1 MVENMTSFY
10 KWSVMGLVSV
20 CSFFFMLIPQAE
32 AHEREA
38 MVIYEDAVGLD
49 NIQRNH
55 IEIENHYENLKTVE
69 GTFTTAQLRTL
80 KQDAHI
86 KLVETRDIELETL
99 STTLPWN
106 LELLNTSYAWAHD
119 LTGEDVKVGMLDTGV
134 VEQRGLER
142 VHRVS
147 LVDEEEDR
155 DVKRH
160 GTMVATILASTN
172 GTLPGI
178 APNMELYS
186 IKIFDDDN
194 KASVSDFLAGIDWAI
209 DEEIEVLNM
218 SLGTKKDYQLLH
230 NAVKAA
236 EHEGII
242 MVAAAGNDY
251 AKKPINYPAAYEE
264 VIAVGAVDA
273 AKEHSRFSNT
283 GSELEFVAPG
293 EKLTSLTTKLYN
305 GTSFAAPHVTAIIA
319 ALKQQHPD
327 WSAEKIR
334 PYLRNYT
341 EDLGSAGRDTTYG
354 YGFLSYTL
362 QTPQQVSSLKTTY
375 TGKNEVRIHYSMPK
389 NATVPVSK
397 YEIYVDGKR
406 VKTTTNTTY
415 TIKKLKTYS
424 KHEIAV
430 VPVSTAGVK
439 AEKVKKIVART
450 AKKNAS
456 SAYIETHEK
465 SLDKLLANLMR
476 IDMRDDYSTLYSLSD
491 ELSYAKR
498 KNMRA
503 AATKKHAVV
512 LSDDKTAASFV
523 KLTNLTTMASKGYSD
538 IKFDAPLKSVKMSS
552 HRLKRSGESVAGYKV
567 NKVSS
572 KTLRLKLPAEAK
584 PGRYAFVLERDGVKT
599 SKNKALEK
607 HIIVYFDV

>member
-10 KWSVMGLVSV
+10 KWSVMCFVTV
-20 CSFFFMLIPQAE
+20 CSFLFIVIPQAE

-38 MVIYEDAVGLD
+38 LVIYEDATGLD

-55 IEIENHYENLKTVE
+55 IDIENHYENLKTVE
-69 GTFTTAQLRTL
+69 GTFTTAQLRML

-86 KLVETRDIELETL
+86 ELVEMREIELETL

-119 LTGEDVKVGMLDTGV
+119 LTGEDVKVGMIDTGV
-134 VEQRGLER
+134 VEQQGLEN

-147 LVDEEEDR
+147 LVDDDEDR
-155 DVKRH
+155 DLKRH
-160 GTMVATILASTN
+160 GTMVANILASTN
-172 GTLPGI
+172 ETLPGI

-209 DEEIEVLNM
+209 DEDIEVLNM

-236 EHEGII
+236 EDAGIV

-251 AKKPINYPAAYEE
+251 AKKPINYPASYDE

-273 AKEHSRFSNT
+273 AKNHSRFSNT

-293 EKLTSLTTKLYN
+293 EKLTSLTNKLYT

-319 ALKQQHPD
+319 TLKQQHPD
-327 WSAEKIR
+327 WSTEKIR
-334 PYLRNYT
+334 AYLRNYT
-341 EDLGSAGRDTTYG
+341 EDLGSDGRDPIYG

-362 QTPQQVSSLKTTY
+362 QAPQQVSSLKVTY
-375 TGKNEVRIHYSMPK
+375 TDENELRIRYSMPK

-406 VKTTTNTTY
+406 VKTTANTTY
-415 TIKKLKTYS
+415 TIKKLKASS

-430 VPVSTAGVK
+430 VPVSTAGMK
-439 AEKVKKIVART
+439 AETAKKIVART

-456 SAYIETHEK
+456 RAYIETHEK
-465 SLDKLLANLMR
+465 SLNQLLANLMH

-523 KLTNLTTMASKGYSD
+523 KLTNLTNMASKGYSD
-538 IKFDAPLKSVKMSS
+538 IQFEAPLKSVKTSS

-567 NKVSS
+567 SKVNNK
-572 KTLRLKLPAEAK
+572 TWCLKLPTEAK
-584 PGRYAFVLERDGVKT
+584 PGRYAFVLERSGVKT
-599 SKNKALEK
+599 TKNKPLEK